1 MPGLSQPL
9 VTQHL
14 AIKPGYRPVRQA
26 KRKCTLELER
36 QIYAEVQK
44 LRNAKLK
51 KPILHPEWLANVFP
65 VKGKNGQIR
74 VCVDFRDLNKA
85 CPKDEFP
92 LPNMDMLIDNT
103 AGYQMFSF
111 MDGYSG

>member
-74 VCVDFRDLNKA
+74 VCVDFRDLN
-85 CPKDEFP
+85 
-92 LPNMDMLIDNT
+92 NMDMLIDNT